1 MKILLLAIRSLSR
14 FRLYTVINILGLAM
28 SLTCVMI
35 ISRHVYREL
44 TVDHFNKNLDRI
56 CLVTQHFEQE
66 IMPRFY
72 YNFNPGTGIGDA
84 RLVNNPSVEKVAPFS
99 SFTEDYITV
108 DDKKYNARIL
118 VADTAFLQILDYP
131 VVSDNKQIPLQ
142 DPQGA
147 VITRNFA
154 RKLFGTDKDIVGK
167 SIQHSNGKTITITTV
182 LDEPVDKSSIQFDL
196 LVSLQLQERWGRA
209 FNALVLLAPGT
220 DKTE

>member
-1 MKILLLAIRSLSR
+1 
-14 FRLYTVINILGLAM
+14 
-28 SLTCVMI
+28 
-35 ISRHVYREL
+35 
-44 TVDHFNKNLDRI
+44 
-56 CLVTQHFEQE
+56 
-66 IMPRFY
+66 MPRFY

-154 RKLFGTDKDIVGK
+154 RKLFGTDKDIE
-167 SIQHSNGKTITITTV
+167 I
-182 LDEPVDKSSIQFDL
+182 
-196 LVSLQLQERWGRA
+196 GRA
-209 FNALVLLAPGT
+209 SCRERV
-220 DKTE
+220 